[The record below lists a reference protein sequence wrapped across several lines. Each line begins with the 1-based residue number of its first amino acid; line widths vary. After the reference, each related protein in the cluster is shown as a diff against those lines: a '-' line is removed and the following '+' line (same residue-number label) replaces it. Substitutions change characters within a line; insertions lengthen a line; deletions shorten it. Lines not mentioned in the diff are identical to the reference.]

1 MKKYFETVT
10 TRTQKWY
17 RIFEETENGDYTVVN
32 KNASKEEIEGLSEA
46 FKESGIMATL
56 RTGGKTIK
64 VNKSNYIV
72 DSKRDGAAVIAAT
85 KSFK

>member
-17 RIFEETENGDYTVVN
+17 RILEETENGDYAVVN
-32 KNASKEEIEGLSEA
+32 KNASEKEIKGLSEA
-46 FKESGIMATL
+46 FDEHSVIASL
-56 RTGGKTIK
+56 RNCGKTIK
-64 VNKSNYIV
+64 VNKSNYLV